1 MLGTLEIILPVFLL
15 IGLGYLAALRNIF
28 SSDHCDVV
36 MKFAQT
42 FAIPA
47 LLFTAVAKLDLAS
60 VFQPELLFSYYA
72 GTASVFI
79 LGIIIA
85 RVVFKRR
92 PGEAVAI
99 GFASMFSN
107 TVLLGLP
114 IIERAFGADALQ
126 PVYAIIAIH
135 APFCY
140 LTGITTME
148 LARAEGQALGKTL
161 KRIAHEI
168 FTNALTIGIL
178 LGFAVNLS
186 GITLPNFV
194 WSPIEMLVTAALP
207 AALFALGGILVRYKL
222 ADRFGETAMV
232 LILRLFVHPAIAYGL
247 SHHIFAMPTEF
258 VRAAVMVAAMAPG
271 VNVYIF
277 ANMYDRAKG
286 TAANSVLIGTA
297 AAIVSISFWLTVLG
311 A

>member
-1 MLGTLEIILPVFLL
+1 MLSNLEIILPVFLL
-15 IGLGYLAALRNIF
+15 IGLGYLSALRGLF
-28 SSDHCDVV
+28 SSDNCDVV

-47 LLFTAVAKLDLAS
+47 LLFTAVAKLDLAT
-60 VFQPELLFSYYA
+60 VFQPELLLSYYTGA
-72 GTASVFI
+72 ASVFI
-79 LGIIIA
+79 LGILIA
-85 RVVFKRR
+85 RIVFKRR

-99 GFASMFSN
+99 GFTSMFSN

-114 IIERAFGADALQ
+114 IIERAFGEDALQ

-140 LTGITTME
+140 ITGITTME
-148 LARAEGQALGKTL
+148 LARAGGQPLGKTL
-161 KRIAHEI
+161 KRIAHEVL
-168 FTNALTIGIL
+168 TNALTIGII
-178 LGFAVNLS
+178 LGFVVNLS
-186 GITLPNFV
+186 GLQLPTFV

-222 ADRFGETAMV
+222 ADRFGETVVV
-232 LILRLFVHPAIAYGL
+232 LILRLFLHPAIAYTL
-247 SHHIFAMPTEF
+247 SHIIFAMPIEF
-258 VRAAVMVAAMAPG
+258 VRAAVLVSAMAPG

-286 TAANSVLIGTA
+286 TAANSVIIGTA
-297 AAIVSISFWLTVLG
+297 TAILSISFWLFILG
-311 A
+311 T

>member
-1 MLGTLEIILPVFLL
+1 MISNLEIILPVFLL
-15 IGLGYLAALRNIF
+15 IGLGYLSALRGIF
-28 SSDHCDVV
+28 SSDNCDVV

-47 LLFTAVAKLDLAS
+47 LLFSAVARLDLET
-60 VFQPELLFSYYA
+60 VFQAELLISYYSGA
-72 GTASVFI
+72 ASVFI
-79 LGIIIA
+79 AGILIG
-85 RVVFKRR
+85 RFVFKRR
-92 PGEAVAI
+92 PGEAVVL

-140 LTGITTME
+140 ITGITTME
-148 LARAEGQALGKTL
+148 LVRAGGQPLGKTL
-161 KRIAHEI
+161 KRISHEI
-168 FTNALTIGIL
+168 LTNALTIGII
-178 LGFAVNLS
+178 LGFIVNLS
-186 GITLPNFV
+186 GIQLPQFV
-194 WSPIEMLVTAALP
+194 WSPITMLVSAAIP

-222 ADRFGETAMV
+222 ADRFGETFVV
-232 LILRLFVHPAIAYGL
+232 LLLRLFAHSSIAYIL
-247 SHHIFAMPTEF
+247 SYHVFAMPIEF
-258 VRAAVMVAAMAPG
+258 VRAAVMVSAMAPG

-286 TAANSVLIGTA
+286 TAANSVIIGTA
-297 AAIVSISFWLTVLG
+297 AAILSVSFWLFVLG
-311 A
+311 T